1 MCGLVGVAARYPF
14 ADRPPLG
21 AMRDCMRHR
30 GPDDEGEWWSTDGRV
45 GLAHRRLSI
54 LELSGL
60 GHQPMLT
67 SDERLSIVFNGEI
80 YNFAEL
86 RETLKAEGHH
96 FRSHS
101 DTEVLLEAY
110 RAWGTACVARLRGM
124 FAFALYDAARQQVL
138 LARDRAGEKPLF
150 YTLSRGQLR
159 FASELKALLADP
171 AVPRVMDAAA
181 LDSYLAFGYVPG
193 EQCLV
198 AGVHKLRAGTLAVF
212 DLTSGALQTSTY
224 WTLPAPPI
232 DAEGDESALVDR
244 LEVLLEASVREQMV
258 ADVPV
263 GVLLSG
269 GIDSSLVTAMA
280 ARISSKPVRTFT
292 IAFPGEGDFDEGPY
306 AKIVAAHFGTEHHQ
320 LVAGPASLELLP
332 ALVQQFDEPI
342 ADSSMIPT
350 FLVSELIRPYCT
362 VALGG
367 DGGDE
372 LFGGYTLY
380 EQTLQQE
387 RVRNRIPAILRRSLG
402 AAANHLP
409 VGFPKRIYAQNM
421 ALDLPTAVA
430 RSGIQFDRR
439 TRARL
444 SPMLSATGPEAPAE
458 LLRRGAFAGVDDMVQ
473 RLTRADF
480 VSYLCDD
487 MLVKVDRASM
497 LASLEVRAPFLDH
510 RIIEFAFGEVPR
522 SQRLFNDERKILPR
536 RLARKLLPPEL
547 DLNRKRG
554 FSIPIEQ
561 WFRSEWGHTVERE
574 LATAPAALFNRT
586 VVSNLFAGQRRGL
599 NNGQRLF
606 AIAMLE
612 RWRRAYNIELP
623 DVATD
628 RKGA

>member
-1 MCGLVGVAARYPF
+1 MCGIVGVAARYPF
-14 ADRPPLG
+14 VDRPPLG

-30 GPDDEGEWWSTDGRV
+30 GPDDQGEWWSPDGRV
-45 GLAHRRLSI
+45 GLGHRRLSI
-54 LELSGL
+54 LELSAL

-86 RETLKAEGHH
+86 RETLEVLGHR

-101 DTEVLLEAY
+101 DTEVILEAY
-110 RAWGTACVARLRGM
+110 RAWGTECVQRLRGM
-124 FAFALYDAARQQVL
+124 FAFALYDAARQHVV

-150 YTLSRGQLR
+150 YAQSRGQLR

-171 AVPRVMDAAA
+171 AMPRVMDAAA

-198 AGVHKLRAGTLAVF
+198 AGVSKLRAGTLAVF
-212 DLTSGALQTSTY
+212 DLTSGELQTSAY
-224 WTLPAPPI
+224 WTLPVPPREE
-232 DAEGDESALVDR
+232 AGDESTLVER
-244 LEVLLEASVREQMV
+244 LDTLLEASVREQMV

-292 IAFPGEGDFDEGPY
+292 IAFPGHGDFDEGPY
-306 AKIVAAHFGTEHHQ
+306 AKIVATHFGTEHHQ
-320 LVAGPASLELLP
+320 LVAGPANLDLLP

-350 FLVSELIRPYCT
+350 FLVSQLIRPYCK

-380 EQTLQQE
+380 DQALQQE
-387 RVRNRIPAILRRSLG
+387 GFRNRIPAVLRRPIG

-409 VGFPKRIYAQNM
+409 VGFPRRIYAQNM

-430 RSGIQFDRR
+430 QSGIQFDRL

-444 SPMLSATGPEAPAE
+444 CPMLSAAGPASPAE
-458 LLRRGAFAGVDDMVQ
+458 LLRRSAFAGVDDVLQ

-480 VSYLCDD
+480 ASYMCDD
-487 MLVKVDRASM
+487 ILVKVDRASM
-497 LASLEVRAPFLDH
+497 LASLEVRAPFLDY

-522 SQRLFNDERKILPR
+522 NQRLFLNERKILPR

-561 WFRSEWGHTVERE
+561 WFRSEWGRTVERE
-574 LATAPAALFNRT
+574 LATAPTALFNPT
-586 VVSNLFAGQRRGL
+586 VVSNLFAAQRRGL

-623 DVATD
+623 DLASV